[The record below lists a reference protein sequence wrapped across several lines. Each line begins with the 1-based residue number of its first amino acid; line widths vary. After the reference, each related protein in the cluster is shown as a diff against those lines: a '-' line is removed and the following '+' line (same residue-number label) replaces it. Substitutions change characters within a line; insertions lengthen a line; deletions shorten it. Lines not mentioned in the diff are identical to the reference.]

1 MNNILE
7 TDSVRLRA
15 LEPEDIDV
23 LYKWENDTRIWKM
36 SNTVA
41 PFSKYVLRRFIEDQK
56 YDIYETKQLRMI
68 IESRGDGRAVG
79 AIDLFEIDPT
89 NRRAGIGIL
98 VYEDRDRGQG
108 YASCALTSMIKY
120 AFQVLVEHV
129 LLRPRITREVLGITA
144 GPRIVL
150 QQHPDARSMFDDIL
164 QRLRTRSEVH
174 VAAPRFGIDAPRNA
188 HSHAEYL
195 AALYPAAVYEAVD
208 APTYLLKRLFIV
220 RQDEIPLLLADDDI
234 VLEVRH
240 HIAYIVAPDV
250 DAGEIDG
257 RIGQPED
264 IGTAPSGSLYLAVVH
279 YDVLLDE
286 LPHELGDGRNADVQ
300 LAGEVGQCTLA
311 VERHVGDD
319 ILFYQNILM
328 GDTLQGFV
336 LLLIEK
342 ILKKH
347 RLVFK

>member
-120 AFQVLVEHV
+120 AFQVLGLNQA
-129 LLRPRITREVLGITA
+129 LLQCA
-144 GPRIVL
+144 L
-150 QQHPDARSMFDDIL
+150 QQPAQSEPFQKQGLHYG
-164 QRLRTRSEVH
+164 RSEGGVGAFH
-174 VAAPRFGIDAPRNA
+174 DRMAGRIHASTGQSRQGVGGETCGPVADGSRGGAAYPFRYAAPPF
-188 HSHAEYL
+188 
-195 AALYPAAVYEAVD
+195 
-208 APTYLLKRLFIV
+208 
-220 RQDEIPLLLADDDI
+220 
-234 VLEVRH
+234 
-240 HIAYIVAPDV
+240 
-250 DAGEIDG
+250 
-257 RIGQPED
+257 
-264 IGTAPSGSLYLAVVH
+264 
-279 YDVLLDE
+279 
-286 LPHELGDGRNADVQ
+286 
-300 LAGEVGQCTLA
+300 
-311 VERHVGDD
+311 
-319 ILFYQNILM
+319 
-328 GDTLQGFV
+328 
-336 LLLIEK
+336 
-342 ILKKH
+342 
-347 RLVFK
+347 